1 MCTGLLPIRHVD
13 RADGHQVDEY
23 RGVLGTTYNRIR
35 LTLGYETQRAF
46 TTEKVS

>member
-13 RADGHQVDEY
+13 GAGGHYVDEY

-35 LTLGYETQRAF
+35 LTLGYGTQRASM
-46 TTEKVS
+46 TEKVS